1 MYDFS
6 LLPDD
11 TVLALSLAL
20 ALFLFAF
27 VSFVVIALYTLIKI
41 NTYTKKHQDK
51 LNLICDVAYFHERGK
66 RDNQEDSIYISPM
79 DQAETTGVV
88 AACSDGMGG
97 LLNGEVVSKYVT
109 DSLREK
115 FPFKFDDQEENSA
128 IITEISNK
136 IYEEYHL
143 SAGATLV
150 MVHVFDDYMN
160 FYSLGDSNIIL
171 VRNNRATLL
180 NYKQNYMTLM
190 IRKFAEGGI
199 DTADAYRDTRSKGL
213 IDFVG
218 NLKCNVLKT
227 NKPIR
232 LVENDIIIVC
242 SDGVTDSIPLN
253 RLVNHIHFDQNAAG
267 IARSIKYGIKTRK
280 NPRQDNYSAVVVKM
294 NRSFI

>member
-1 MYDFS
+1 
-6 LLPDD
+6 
-11 TVLALSLAL
+11 
-20 ALFLFAF
+20 
-27 VSFVVIALYTLIKI
+27 
-41 NTYTKKHQDK
+41 
-51 LNLICDVAYFHERGK
+51 
-66 RDNQEDSIYISPM
+66 
-79 DQAETTGVV
+79 
-88 AACSDGMGG
+88 
-97 LLNGEVVSKYVT
+97 
-109 DSLREK
+109 
-115 FPFKFDDQEENSA
+115 
-128 IITEISNK
+128 
-136 IYEEYHL
+136 
-143 SAGATLV
+143 
-150 MVHVFDDYMN
+150 MVHFLDDYMN

-171 VRNNRATLL
+171 VRNNQATLL

-227 NKPIR
+227 KKPIR